1 VVINDAN
8 GGFVRDVQEPSALLV
23 AKLLPVLG
31 HRE

>member
-1 VVINDAN
+1 VLNDAN